1 MIAAERRKRYP
12 YGSGRTSTDSTVKS
26 LIKMQEPASQRRWF
40 GNRIPVL
47 LAKHELKPETLHRLC
62 RGGANLD

>member
-1 MIAAERRKRYP
+1 
-12 YGSGRTSTDSTVKS
+12 
-26 LIKMQEPASQRRWF
+26 MQEPASQRRWF